1 MLRLA
6 TPLVLAEI
14 GWIMMGI
21 VDAMVVGRVS
31 REAMG
36 AVAIGSNL
44 FYAIAMFGG
53 GLLMGLDTLVSQAF
67 GARRLD
73 VCHRSMV
80 SGLHLCIPLTPLLMG
95 AVWMAPALLQRIG
108 VQPAVLA
115 EARPYIRAVAWSTLP
130 LLLYFVFRRYL
141 QAMHIVRPVT
151 FALVTANLVNLAG
164 NWILVFGHLGAPKMG
179 AEGSGWATCISRIY
193 LAAVLAWS
201 IWDHDRRE
209 HTGLLHT
216 SLQPEFAR
224 IRRLLAL
231 GLPVAVQFV
240 LEFGAFATATVLI
253 GKLSTV
259 TLAAHQIALNTASF
273 TYMVPLGIS
282 AAAAVRVGN
291 ALGRGDVPAAGHAG
305 WSAMVLGAGF
315 MGCAGLF
322 LLLAPGAVARS
333 FTNDRAVIAASASLL
348 FAAAVFQLF
357 DGLQTVAT
365 GALRGAGETRL
376 PMVCHLLAYW
386 AVGLPLGYFLCFGL
400 GWGAVGLWTGLSLAL
415 ILIGTV
421 LTVAW
426 YRKVRG
432 GGFETRPYKQ
442 RDPM

>member
-6 TPLVLAEI
+6 APLVLAEI
-14 GWIMMGI
+14 GWVMMGI
-21 VDAMVVGRVS
+21 VDAMMVGRVS
-31 REAMG
+31 QAAMG
-36 AVAIGSNL
+36 AVAIGSGL

-67 GARRLD
+67 GARRVD
-73 VCHRSMV
+73 ECHRSMM
-80 SGLHLCIPLTPLLMG
+80 SGLHLCVPLTPLLMG
-95 AVWMAPALLQRIG
+95 AVWLAAPLLRRIG
-108 VQPAVLA
+108 VQSDVLA
-115 EARPYIRAVAWSTLP
+115 DARPYIHAVAWSTLP

-141 QAMHIVRPVT
+141 QAMHVVRPVT
-151 FALVTANLVNLAG
+151 FALVSANLVNLAG
-164 NWILVFGHLGAPKMG
+164 NWILVFGHFGAPAMG

-201 IWDHDRRE
+201 VWDYDRRDQ
-209 HTGLLHT
+209 TGLLDT
-216 SLQPEFAR
+216 SLQPDFPR

-231 GLPVAVQFV
+231 GLPAALQFA

-291 ALGRGDVPAAGHAG
+291 ALGRGDVPEAGHAG

-322 LLLAPGAVARS
+322 LLLAPGVIART

-376 PMVCHLLAYW
+376 PMV
-386 AVGLPLGYFLCFGL
+386 
-400 GWGAVGLWTGLSLAL
+400 
-415 ILIGTV
+415 
-421 LTVAW
+421 
-426 YRKVRG
+426 
-432 GGFETRPYKQ
+432 
-442 RDPM
+442 

>member
-36 AVAIGSNL
+36 AVAIGANL

-67 GARRLD
+67 GARRLED
-73 VCHRSMV
+73 CHRSMV
-80 SGLHLCIPLTPLLMG
+80 SGLHLCVPLTPLLMG
-95 AVWMAPALLQRIG
+95 AAWMAPALLHRIG
-108 VQPAVLA
+108 VQPDVLT
-115 EARPYIRAVAWSTLP
+115 EARPYIRAVAWSALP

-151 FALVTANLVNLAG
+151 FALVSANLVNLAG

-193 LAAVLAWS
+193 LAVVLAWS
-201 IWDHDRRE
+201 IWRHDRAS
-209 HTGLLHT
+209 HTGLLYT
-216 SLQPEFAR
+216 SLKPDFVR

-231 GLPVAVQFV
+231 GLPVAAQFV

-253 GKLSTV
+253 GRLSTV

-315 MGCAGLF
+315 MSCAGLF
-322 LLLAPGAVARS
+322 LLLAPGVVARS

-376 PMVCHLLAYW
+376 PMFCHLLAYW
-386 AVGLPLGYFLCFGL
+386 VIGLPLGFFLCFGL
-400 GWGAVGLWTGLSLAL
+400 GWGAVGLWIGLSLAL
-415 ILIGTV
+415 ILIGSV
-421 LTVAW
+421 LTLAW
-426 YRKVRG
+426 YRKVRALAQ
-432 GGFETRPYKQ
+432 FTV
-442 RDPM
+442 